1 MSDTDQ
7 TGLDPRP
14 RSLLR
19 CAVFPALCLSLSFV
33 ALVPMPEVACPKDRA
48 NIELAARREVD
59 ANAEREARPARAA
72 EIFGEVAAAYPE
84 CPAYHRRRMT
94 ATLSALEA
102 HRAAFDADGQ
112 RSHLEAALAEVE
124 RYLDSLRTVYGDNA
138 AEGVGYG
145 RVEAEGAALRLALP
159 VEAPPVAPPEAI
171 VVSTAQPDETTPPP
185 SPSSPLPPSPPRKS
199 WRGPM
204 VGGGLAVGGGAILLV
219 AAIAT
224 AVRSASLERQVEAA
238 ECTASLP
245 GDCAELDRRGRVAH
259 RVAIASAIGASVLVA
274 AGVSLLGVGA
284 RRRASETR
292 LAATLHPR
300 FVGLAVQGR
309 F

>member
-1 MSDTDQ
+1 M
-7 TGLDPRP
+7 
-14 RSLLR
+14 
-19 CAVFPALCLSLSFV
+19 LCLPLSFA
-33 ALVPMPEVACPKDRA
+33 ALAPMPEVACPKDREK
-48 NIELAARREVD
+48 IELATQREAD

-72 EIFGEVAAAYPE
+72 ELFGEVAAAYPE
-84 CPAYHRRRMT
+84 CPAYHRRRMA

-112 RSHLEAALAEVE
+112 RSHLDAALAEVE
-124 RYLDSLRTVYGDNA
+124 RYLHLLSIVYGDKASDN
-138 AEGVGYG
+138 VGYG
-145 RVEAEGAALRLALP
+145 RVEAAGATLRPLLP
-159 VEAPPVAPPEAI
+159 AEPEPEPPPEPEKIATPTPA
-171 VVSTAQPDETTPPP
+171 STDQPDNKPRPPAP
-185 SPSSPLPPSPPRKS
+185 PPRKS

-204 VGGGLAVGGGAILLV
+204 IGGGLAVGGGAILLAV
-219 AAIAT
+219 AIAS

-238 ECTASLP
+238 GCTASLQ
-245 GDCAELDRRGRVAH
+245 GDCAEIDRRGDAANRAGVAA
-259 RVAIASAIGASVLVA
+259 AISASVLVA

-284 RRRASETR
+284 RRRSSEMK

>member
-112 RSHLEAALAEVE
+112 QSHLEAALAEVE

-138 AEGVGYG
+138 AEWVGYG

-159 VEAPPVAPPEAI
+159 VEAPPEAPPEAI
-171 VVSTAQPDETTPPP
+171 VVSTAQPDETPPP
-185 SPSSPLPPSPPRKS
+185 PPPPPPRKS

-204 VGGGLAVGGGAILLV
+204 IGGGSAIGGGAILLV
-219 AAIAT
+219 AAIAA

-238 ECTASLP
+238 GCTASLP
-245 GDCAELDRRGRVAH
+245 GDCAELDRRGRAAH
-259 RVAIASAIGASVLVA
+259 RVAIASAISASVLVA
-274 AGVSLLGVGA
+274 VGVSLLGVGA
-284 RRRASETR
+284 RRRSSGTR